1 MTANQ
6 PQWPREWLMTDERIG
21 DRLWEAIAALPSG
34 AGVVFRHYS
43 LADRERRE
51 LGLALAAAA
60 LRRGLML
67 AVAGSRRLAEE
78 LGAGLVHNPDEAGS
92 LPISMAVHNRAQ
104 VEAAREMGA
113 ALAFVAPV
121 YPTRSHPGAGHLGAE
136 GAAAAPG

>member
-60 LRRGLML
+60 LRRKGT
-67 AVAGSRRLAEE
+67 APEKRRY
-78 LGAGLVHNPDEAGS
+78 
-92 LPISMAVHNRAQ
+92 
-104 VEAAREMGA
+104 ARRHR
-113 ALAFVAPV
+113 
-121 YPTRSHPGAGHLGAE
+121 YAE
-136 GAAAAPG
+136 GMPLRG